1 MFTRKRTLI
10 KNIFEDTSQY
20 LDKSIIVCGWIEN
33 FRVQKNNGIA
43 FISLTD
49 GSNLTSLQV
58 ILDPKTDEE
67 REKLD
72 SIYEDGTKGVSLEV
86 TGILVSSPAEGQ
98 LIELKGET
106 LKIFGK
112 VDASE
117 YPITKKKLTLEHLRK
132 FPHLRIRTKTL
143 SAISRIRNTCSLATH
158 SFFQLHKFKYVHT
171 PLLTSNDCEGAGET
185 FNISNTLSDGEPFF
199 GKPTNLTVSGQLHGE
214 TYATALGDIYTFGP
228 TFRAENSNTPR
239 HLSEFWMIEPEM
251 CFIDLK
257 DLMDI
262 TEDYVKFCI
271 NTCLEECKSE
281 IDFFNKNYQSELLSS
296 LQNVV
301 SKPFH
306 RISYT
311 EVIETIE
318 KHIVEG
324 KAIIR
329 DKEMEH
335 KKFKKKAK
343 GKHIFEEPVFWGC
356 DLGSEHEK
364 YMTDK
369 VFEGPVIV
377 YNYPKEIK
385 SFYMK
390 ENPDGKTVQAMDVL
404 VPFIGELV
412 GGSMRIDDYEELKA
426 KMEGKGIDIPWYLD
440 IRKYGSVPHGGFGL
454 GFERLIMMI
463 TGIYNIKDVIP
474 FARYPKHCDN

>member
-1 MFTRKRTLI
+1 MFTRKRILI
-10 KNIFEDTSQY
+10 KKIFENTSQY
-20 LDKSIIVCGWIEN
+20 IDKSITVCGWIEN

-49 GSNLTSLQV
+49 GSYLTSLQV

-86 TGILVSSPAEGQ
+86 TGILVSSPAKGQ
-98 LIELKGET
+98 PIELKGET

-132 FPHLRIRTKTL
+132 FQHLRIRTKTI

-158 SFFQLHKFKYVHT
+158 EFFQLHNFKYVHT

-199 GKPTNLTVSGQLHGE
+199 SKPTNLTVSGQLHGE
-214 TYATALGDIYTFGP
+214 TYATGLGDIYTFGP
-228 TFRAENSNTPR
+228 TFRAENSNTSR
-239 HLSEFWMIEPEM
+239 HLAEFWMIEPEM
-251 CFIDLK
+251 CFIDLN

-262 TEDYVKFCI
+262 TEDYIKFCI
-271 NTCLEECKSE
+271 NTCLLQSKLE
-281 IDFFNKNYQSELLSS
+281 IEFFNKNYQPELLSS

-301 SKPFH
+301 SKPFQ

-311 EVIETIE
+311 EVIKTIE
-318 KHIVEG
+318 KHILEG
-324 KAIIR
+324 KAIVR
-329 DKEMEH
+329 DKKMEH

-412 GGSMRIDDYEELKA
+412 GGSMRIDDYEELKD
-426 KMEGKGIDIPWYLD
+426 KMGGKGIDIPWYLD

-463 TGIYNIKDVIP
+463 TGISNIKDVIP

>member
-1 MFTRKRTLI
+1 MFTRKRILI
-10 KNIFEDTSQY
+10 KNVFENTSKY
-20 LDKSIIVCGWIEN
+20 LDNSITVCGWIEN

-49 GSNLTSLQV
+49 GSYLTSLQV
-58 ILDPKTDEE
+58 ILDPKSDEE

-72 SIYEDGTKGVSLEV
+72 TIYEDGTKGVSLEV
-86 TGILVSSPAEGQ
+86 TGLLVSSPAEGQ
-98 LIELKGET
+98 PIELKGES
-106 LKIFGK
+106 LNILGR
-112 VDASE
+112 VNASE
-117 YPITKKKLTLEHLRK
+117 YPITKKRLTLEHLRK

-143 SAISRIRNTCSLATH
+143 AAISRIRNTCSTATH
-158 SFFQLHKFKYVHT
+158 AFFQLHNFKYVHT

-239 HLSEFWMIEPEM
+239 HLAEFWMIEPEM

-271 NTCLEECKSE
+271 KACLSQCKLE
-281 IDFFNKNYQSELLSS
+281 IEFFNKNYQPELLSS
-296 LQNVV
+296 LENIV
-301 SKPFH
+301 SKPFQ

-318 KHIVEG
+318 KHIAEG
-324 KAIIR
+324 KAIVR
-329 DKEMEH
+329 DKEIEN

-343 GKHIFEEPVFWGC
+343 GKHIFEEPVYWGC
-356 DLGSEHEK
+356 R
-364 YMTDK
+364 
-369 VFEGPVIV
+369 FR
-377 YNYPKEIK
+377 
-385 SFYMK
+385 F
-390 ENPDGKTVQAMDVL
+390 
-404 VPFIGELV
+404 
-412 GGSMRIDDYEELKA
+412 
-426 KMEGKGIDIPWYLD
+426 
-440 IRKYGSVPHGGFGL
+440 
-454 GFERLIMMI
+454 
-463 TGIYNIKDVIP
+463 
-474 FARYPKHCDN
+474 